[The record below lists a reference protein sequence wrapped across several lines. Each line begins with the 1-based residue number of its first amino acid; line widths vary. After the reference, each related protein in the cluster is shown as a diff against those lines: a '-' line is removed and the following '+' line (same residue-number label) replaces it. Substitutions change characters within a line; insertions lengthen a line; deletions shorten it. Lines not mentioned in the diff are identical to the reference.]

1 MKCIKKIMKRF
12 GYYYYYQEVQAVKMN
27 IDEAGEYYL
36 LVNHFSKSAQI
47 ISQKDIN
54 KRQHK
59 DKKQG

>member
-1 MKCIKKIMKRF
+1 MSKF

>member
-1 MKCIKKIMKRF
+1 MKCIKRLMSKF

-47 ISQKDIN
+47 VSQKEIN
-54 KRQHK
+54 KRKHQNKK
-59 DKKQG
+59 DG